1 MYTVKSK
8 IIVSYIYGHFDGK
21 NGGIMEK
28 HPMRRSLKEITD
40 PLVID
45 QLLKKTSVCH
55 LAMSDGGQPYV
66 VPMNYG
72 YADGSFYLH
81 CATEGR
87 KLAVLSRNNR
97 VCIEVVVEYA
107 IESAESACDWTT
119 HFTSVIGFGTAHIL
133 EDPLEKEAAL
143 NILMQSFTGIPK
155 HAFSTQALGRVC
167 VIRVDTTDIRAK
179 DSSD

>member
-1 MYTVKSK
+1 
-8 IIVSYIYGHFDGK
+8 
-21 NGGIMEK
+21 MEK

-40 PLVID
+40 PLIID
-45 QLLKKTSVCH
+45 QLLKKASVCH
-55 LAMSDGGQPYV
+55 LAMSDDGQPYV

-72 YADGSFYLH
+72 YDDKSFYLH

-97 VCIEVVVEYA
+97 VCVEVVVEYA

-119 HFTSVIGFGTAHIL
+119 HFTSVIGFGTAFIL
-133 EDPLEKEAAL
+133 EDPIEKEAAL
-143 NILMQSFTGIPK
+143 NKLMQAFTGTPK
-155 HAFSTQALGRVC
+155 HDFSEQALRRVC
-167 VIRVDTTDIRAK
+167 VIRVDVSDIRAK